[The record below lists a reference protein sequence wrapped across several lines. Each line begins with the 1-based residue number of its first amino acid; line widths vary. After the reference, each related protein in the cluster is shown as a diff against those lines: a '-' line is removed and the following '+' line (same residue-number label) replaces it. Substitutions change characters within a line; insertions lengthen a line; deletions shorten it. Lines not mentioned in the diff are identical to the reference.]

1 MMSLLRLHAAL
12 RPRVVSAVTRGVVEP
27 VLRTPYLST
36 ARWLPEFF
44 AWPEQKRRAW
54 QRDRLQDVLRHARDE
69 VPYYRDVLAGR
80 DVDGV
85 DLTELPVIDKAMMRP
100 CMDNFLSRGWRDI
113 PHIAKKTGGSTGD
126 PFQYPLDKRAWVH
139 VYGANLYFWE
149 SAGYRYGERLVM
161 VSSPP
166 SLQSAS
172 EGLKTRL
179 RSVLEGRV
187 ISAAG
192 CHIDPE
198 TSLERALAAGRA
210 RGALWYGYASHIAAM
225 ADAVLEAGV
234 RVPAPKVIVTT
245 AELLFPTWRERIE
258 QAFEAPLRDQYG
270 CNDGGIMSQECS
282 HGRLHLAENV
292 SIVEVLDDA
301 GHRCPPGD
309 EGDVVVTNL
318 HARTLPFL
326 RYRIGDRAVLGAGTC
341 PCGTEGT
348 FLERVVGRH
357 GNSLQLPNGRHV
369 SMHPLGKCFFDA
381 RHVRRYQFVQPEP
394 GRIQVRLEVEPGF
407 DADERSMILGE
418 VRRVVGSVVDVD
430 LTTDEPME
438 LTRGGKH
445 RVVVRA
451 FDPA

>member
-1 MMSLLRLHAAL
+1 MMSLLRLRTAL
-12 RPRVVSAVTRGVVEP
+12 RPRVVSAVTRSVVEP
-27 VLRTPYLST
+27 VVRAPYLST

-44 AWPEQKRRAW
+44 TWPEQKRRSW
-54 QRDRLQDVLRHARDE
+54 QQDRLRAVLRHAQEE
-69 VPYYRDVLAGR
+69 VPYYGDALAGR

-85 DLTELPVIDKAMMRP
+85 DLAELPVVDKAMMRS

-126 PFQYPLDKRAWVH
+126 PFQYPLDKRAWTQI
-139 VYGANLYFWE
+139 YAANLYFWE
-149 SAGYRYGERLVM
+149 RTGYRYGDRLVM
-161 VSSPP
+161 VGSPP

-172 EGLKTRL
+172 EGLKSRL
-179 RSVLEGRV
+179 RSLLEGRV
-187 ISAAG
+187 VSAAG

-198 TSLERALAAGRA
+198 TSLERALTAGRA
-210 RGALWYGYASHIAAM
+210 RGVLWYGYASHVAAM

-234 RVPAPKVIVTT
+234 RVSPPKAIVTT

-258 QAFEAPLRDQYG
+258 QAFEAPLHDQYG

-282 HGRLHLAENV
+282 LGRLHLAENV
-292 SIVEVLDDA
+292 SIVEILDDA
-301 GHRCPPGD
+301 GRRCRPGE

-318 HARTLPFL
+318 HARALPFL
-326 RYRIGDRAVLGAGTC
+326 RYRIGDRAVLGAATC

-348 FLERVVGRH
+348 FLERVVGRQ
-357 GNSLQLPNGRHV
+357 GDSLHLPNGKHV

-381 RHVRRYQFVQPEP
+381 RHVRRYQLVQPEP
-394 GRIQVRLEVEPGF
+394 GRVLVRLDVEPGF
-407 DADERSMILGE
+407 EADERSMILGE
-418 VRRVVGSVVDVD
+418 VRRLVGSAVDID

-438 LTRGGKH
+438 RTRGGKH
-445 RVVVRA
+445 RVVVRT

>member
-1 MMSLLRLHAAL
+1 MMSLLRLRTAL
-12 RPRVVSAVTRGVVEP
+12 RPRVVSAVTRSVVEP
-27 VLRTPYLST
+27 VLRAPYLST

-44 AWPEQKRRAW
+44 TWPEQKRRAW
-54 QRDRLQDVLRHARDE
+54 QRDRLRAVLRHAQEE

-80 DVDGV
+80 NVDGV
-85 DLTELPVIDKAMMRP
+85 DLAELPVIDKAMMRP
-100 CMDNFLSRGWRDI
+100 CMDNFLSRDWRDI
-113 PHIAKKTGGSTGD
+113 PHIVKKTGGSTGD

-139 VYGANLYFWE
+139 IYAANLYFWE
-149 SAGYRYGERLVM
+149 RTGYRYGDRLVM
-161 VSSPP
+161 VGSPP

-172 EGLKTRL
+172 EGLKSRL
-179 RSVLEGRV
+179 RALLEGRV
-187 ISAAG
+187 VSAAG

-198 TSLERALAAGRA
+198 TSLERALTAGRA
-210 RGALWYGYASHIAAM
+210 RGVLWYGYASHVAAM

-234 RVPAPKVIVTT
+234 RVPSPKVIVTT

-270 CNDGGIMSQECS
+270 CNDGGIMSQGCS
-282 HGRLHLAENV
+282 HSRLHLAESV
-292 SIVEVLDDA
+292 SIVEILDHA
-301 GHRCPPGD
+301 GRRCPPGE

-348 FLERVVGRH
+348 FLERVVGRQ
-357 GNSLQLPNGRHV
+357 GDSLQLPNGKHV

-394 GRIQVRLEVEPGF
+394 GRVQVRLEVEPGF

-418 VRRVVGSVVDVD
+418 VRRLVGSAVEVD

-438 LTRGGKH
+438 RTRGGKH
-445 RVVVRA
+445 RVVVRT
-451 FDPA
+451 FDAA